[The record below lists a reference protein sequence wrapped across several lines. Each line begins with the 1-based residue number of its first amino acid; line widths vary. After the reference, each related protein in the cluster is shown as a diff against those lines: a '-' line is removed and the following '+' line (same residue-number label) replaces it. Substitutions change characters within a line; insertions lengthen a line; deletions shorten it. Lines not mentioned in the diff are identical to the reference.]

1 MQPEESLL
9 PQLQQ
14 NIQLL
19 KQRFGNSID
28 LYTKPV
34 QILGIPCCLC
44 MFEGLSTIERLWVV
58 VLDMLSKSE
67 FHPQD
72 GEALFDYLQTQTDLP
87 LENSYVETMDQLRT
101 QLTAGTT
108 VILIEG

>member
-1 MQPEESLL
+1 MQTEETLK

-14 NIQLL
+14 NIELL

-34 QILGIPCCLC
+34 RILGIPCCLC

-67 FHPQD
+67 FQPESGLEYIHVNH
-72 GEALFDYLQTQTDLP
+72 TDK
-87 LENSYVETMDQLRT
+87 N
-101 QLTAGTT
+101 
-108 VILIEG
+108 